1 MKKKLKLNELNVQSF
16 ITHTNANEI
25 KGGQETLICL
35 TGTETWN
42 FPCTNAQGCRFP
54 TDPAICDGQ
63 PITNIT
69 NLPPIC

>member
-1 MKKKLKLNELNVQSF
+1 MKKKLKLNELKVESF
-16 ITHTNANEI
+16 VTDGDRV

-35 TGTETWN
+35 TSNETWA
-42 FPCTNAQGCRFP
+42 FPCTKAQGCRFP